1 MTWSLSAALTT
12 GLTRLLGLKRKT
24 APHAEVSQY
33 LDTLGYPVVGTPAN
47 ESSDAPVIGADDHR
61 RTGG

>member
-1 MTWSLSAALTT
+1 MKRSLSAALTS
-12 GLTRLLGLKRKT
+12 GLARMLGLKRKT
-24 APHAEVSQY
+24 APREEVADY

-47 ESSDAPVIGADDHR
+47 ESSEAPVIGADDHR

>member
-1 MTWSLSAALTT
+1 MKWSLSVALTN
-12 GLTRLLGLKRKT
+12 GLARLLGLKRKA
-24 APHAEVSQY
+24 APHAEVSDY

-47 ESSDAPVIGADDHR
+47 ESSDAPVIGAQDRR